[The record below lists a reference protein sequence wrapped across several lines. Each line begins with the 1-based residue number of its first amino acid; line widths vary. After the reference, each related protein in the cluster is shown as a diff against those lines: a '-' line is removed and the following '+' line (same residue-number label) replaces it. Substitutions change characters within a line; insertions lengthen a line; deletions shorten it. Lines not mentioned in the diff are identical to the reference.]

1 MIEQILAAQ
10 VASAEAFDDA
20 GAGELFAQE
29 RASLGDAAAKRVAEF
44 TTVRTCAR
52 RALTRLGLPAVP
64 IVRGRGGAPRW
75 PEGIVGSMTHCRGY
89 RAAAV
94 AHAVD
99 IVTIGID
106 AEVHEP
112 LADGV
117 LPYIASVDERAQLQ
131 SLSRQQPHM
140 HWDRVLFS
148 AKESVY
154 KAWFPLMSRWL
165 DFTEAVMTID
175 PDRGRFRTRLLVTGP
190 TGPGGSLVGFDGR
203 WLVRDGLVL
212 TAVVVGN

>member
-1 MIEQILAAQ
+1 MIEQILPAQ
-10 VASAEAFDDA
+10 VASVEAYDDS
-20 GAGELFAQE
+20 GAGELFAEE
-29 RASLGDAAAKRVAEF
+29 RASLGDAAAKRAAEF
-44 TTVRTCAR
+44 ATVRTCAR
-52 RALTRLGLPAVP
+52 QALTRLGVPAAAV
-64 IVRGRGGAPRW
+64 VRGRGGAPHW

-106 AEVHEP
+106 AEIHGP
-112 LADGV
+112 AADGV

-131 SLSRQQPHM
+131 SLSRQDPHV

-154 KAWFPLMSRWL
+154 KAWFPLTLRWL
-165 DFTEAVMTID
+165 DFTEAVVAID
-175 PDRGRFRTRLLVTGP
+175 PDRGRFSTRLLVTGP
-190 TGPGGSLVGFDGR
+190 TWPGDEPVRFDGR
-203 WLVRDGLVL
+203 WLVRDGLVV
-212 TAVVVGN
+212 TAVVIGN

>member
-1 MIEQILAAQ
+1 MIEQILPAQ
-10 VASAEAFDDA
+10 VASAEAYDDA
-20 GAGELFAQE
+20 GAGELFAEE
-29 RASLGDAAAKRVAEF
+29 RASLGDAAARRAAEF
-44 TTVRTCAR
+44 ATVRTCAR
-52 RALTRLGLPAVP
+52 QALTRLGVPAVP

-99 IVTIGID
+99 ITTVGID
-106 AEVHEP
+106 AEIHEP
-112 LADGV
+112 AADGV

-131 SLSRQQPHM
+131 SLSRQDPHV

-154 KAWFPLMSRWL
+154 KAWFPLMARRL
-165 DFTEAVMTID
+165 DFTEAVVTID
-175 PDRGRFRTRLLVTGP
+175 PDRRRFRTRLLVTGP

>member
-10 VASAEAFDDA
+10 VASVEAFDDA

-29 RASLGDAAAKRVAEF
+29 RASLGDAAARRATEF
-44 TTVRTCAR
+44 ATVRMCAR
-52 RALTRLGLPAVP
+52 RALTRLGVPAVP

-75 PEGIVGSMTHCRGY
+75 PDGIVGSMTHCRGY

-117 LPYIASVDERAQLQ
+117 LPYIASGEERAQLQ
-131 SLSRQQPHM
+131 SLSRREPHV

-154 KAWFPLMSRWL
+154 KAWFPLTSRWL
-165 DFTEAVMTID
+165 DFTEAVVEID
-175 PDRGRFRTRLLVTGP
+175 PDRGRFRTRLLVSAP
-190 TGPGGSLVGFDGR
+190 TGPSGSPVGFDGQ
-203 WLVRDGLVL
+203 WLARDGLIL
-212 TAVVVGN
+212 TAVVIGN